1 MKSGQGNRIRLE
13 AVRDQVNPDV
23 SSGRVGIGSIKGAD
37 RQVDYRLARR
47 ALISEYRK
55 GRIPRHDVCDAHPE
69 LLRAARGVGEA
80 TSVECPICEES
91 RVTLV
96 SYVFGPRLGPSGR
109 CVTTREELMRY
120 TRAAGGP
127 VKTYVV
133 EVCPACSWN
142 HLTRMFEVEPPR
154 RRTRSA
160 SAGT

>member
-1 MKSGQGNRIRLE
+1 MKSGKGSPPRLE
-13 AVRDQVNPDV
+13 AVSDPGVGRGSP
-23 SSGRVGIGSIKGAD
+23 GRVGIGSIKGAD

-47 ALISEYRK
+47 ALISEFKK
-55 GRIPRHDVCDAHPE
+55 GRIPRHEVCDAHPE
-69 LLRAARGVGEA
+69 LLRAARGVGEP

-91 RVTLV
+91 RVALV
-96 SYVFGPRLGPSGR
+96 SYAFGPRLGPSGR
-109 CVTTREELMRY
+109 CVTSREELTRY

-142 HLTRMFEVEPPR
+142 HLTRMFEVEPTR

-160 SAGT
+160 SGGT